1 MKKNKKTYTGARL
14 HFACINIIKTLKK
27 RLENTAQLVYLSTN
41 SQSHSILTTQRQV
54 STVHLCLDKKT
65 PAAINEGLVA
75 FKGSGHEGIT
85 ITS

>member
-1 MKKNKKTYTGARL
+1 MQKKTKNKKTYTGARL
-14 HFACINIIKTLKK
+14 HFACIDIIK
-27 RLENTAQLVYLSTN
+27 RLENTAQLVHLSTN
-41 SQSHSILTTQRQV
+41 SQSDSILTTQRQV
-54 STVHLCLDKKT
+54 STVHLCLDKKN